1 MAVAVLLSTA
11 MGASMNGE
19 TATMYLPEF
28 LSVVKRTL
36 VVWPGATR
44 TVSVLNGL
52 TYVASTST
60 TVNLCPATLKN
71 SSSLSAAL
79 IMRSK

>member
-11 MGASMNGE
+11 TGESMNGE
-19 TATMYLPEF
+19 TATMYFPE
-28 LSVVKRTL
+28 LRSAVRRTL
-36 VVWPGATR
+36 VVWPGAIR

-60 TVNLCPATLKN
+60 TVNLWPATLKN
-71 SSSLSAAL
+71 SSSFSAAL